1 MRLPRRI
8 APALAVVL
16 LIAVLPYDAA
26 SDEKPGRPERE
37 LFGAQ
42 CRTEIDGSR
51 VRALCHN
58 PYPGVDAVA
67 LHIECAP
74 WWDIDT
80 DSAPREV
87 GPAETVRLDGRC
99 WKKVRDVWVSHR
111 RAGR

>member
-1 MRLPRRI
+1 MRLPRRM
-8 APALAVVL
+8 APAVAAVL
-16 LIAVLPYDAA
+16 LIAVLPYEAA
-26 SDEKPGRPERE
+26 SADRPARPKRA

-42 CRTEIDGSR
+42 CRVAVDGAR
-51 VRALCHN
+51 VRAFCHN

-67 LHIECAP
+67 LHVECAP

-87 GPAETVRLDGRC
+87 GPAETVRIDGRC
-99 WKKVRDVWVSHR
+99 WKQVRDVWVSHR

>member
-26 SDEKPGRPERE
+26 SDEKPAKPERE

-42 CRTEIDGSR
+42 CRIETDGSR
-51 VRALCHN
+51 VSADCHN